1 MKEHSAFN
9 ALGSYAPPPNII
21 PPPPHVRCN
30 AFLGDPMTCPFCD
43 AKPEFYDGAWRVK
56 HDVDCY
62 LFDYSEYEW
71 IIGRKGISKWNTRT
85 PNPSHQP
92 HRTLCGVGLDGVVGG
107 LN

>member
-1 MKEHSAFN
+1 MPNDNTPSVASN
-9 ALGSYAPPPNII
+9 AL
-21 PPPPHVRCN
+21 
-30 AFLGDPMTCPFCD
+30 LGDQMTCPFCD

-85 PNPSHQP
+85 PNPNFQAGG
-92 HRTLCGVGLDGVVGG
+92 TL
-107 LN
+107 